1 MYHIAI
7 VEDERTF
14 SEQLQEFLKEY
25 QEEKNINFKI
35 SVFKDGAE
43 ILEEYKQIYDI
54 ILLDIEMPE
63 INGMETARRIRKTDA
78 EVVLMFIT
86 NMASYAIHGYE
97 VGALDFIMKPLTY
110 YTFSVKL
117 TRALRRVKKKE
128 QKEILLTLPDG
139 AKKIEIQ
146 QLYYV
151 EVQNRILHYHTDTG
165 VYRIRG
171 TMQSVEQ
178 RLAPYP
184 FVKCNHWYIVNLMHV
199 SEVRGN
205 IVVVGGSK
213 LEISRR
219 NKTPFLKALTEYVGG
234 AYDGYS
240 K

>member
-25 QEEKNINFKI
+25 QEEKNIKFKI

-117 TRALRRVKKKE
+117 TRALRRVNKK
-128 QKEILLTLPDG
+128 
-139 AKKIEIQ
+139 
-146 QLYYV
+146 
-151 EVQNRILHYHTDTG
+151 RFFLHC
-165 VYRIRG
+165 R
-171 TMQSVEQ
+171 M
-178 RLAPYP
+178 
-184 FVKCNHWYIVNLMHV
+184 
-199 SEVRGN
+199 VR
-205 IVVVGGSK
+205 K
-213 LEISRR
+213 R
-219 NKTPFLKALTEYVGG
+219 
-234 AYDGYS
+234 
-240 K
+240 

>member
-25 QEEKNINFKI
+25 QEEKNIKFKI

-128 QKEILLTLPDG
+128 QKEILLTLPNG

-151 EVQNRILHYHTDTG
+151 EVQNRILHKGDNAERGTKACTISVCKVQSL
-165 VYRIRG
+165 VYRESDACVR
-171 TMQSVEQ
+171 
-178 RLAPYP
+178 
-184 FVKCNHWYIVNLMHV
+184 
-199 SEVRGN
+199 SERQHCSCRWKQAGDQQA
-205 IVVVGGSK
+205 
-213 LEISRR
+213 E
-219 NKTPFLKALTEYVGG
+219 
-234 AYDGYS
+234 
-240 K
+240 